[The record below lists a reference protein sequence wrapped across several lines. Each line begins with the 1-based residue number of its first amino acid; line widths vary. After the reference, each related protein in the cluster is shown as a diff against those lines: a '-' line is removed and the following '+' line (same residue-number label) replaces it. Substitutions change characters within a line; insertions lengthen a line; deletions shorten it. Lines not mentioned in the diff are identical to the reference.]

1 MYSHVSSKVSTSFS
15 RLGGHAQDWYIRI
28 GRTQAVYSS
37 AVDDDKLILWFNLKL
52 HACVKDKHTSMQNT
66 DKNVLIRVIEY
77 HYAV

>member
-52 HACVKDKHTSMQNT
+52 HACVKRTNT
-66 DKNVLIRVIEY
+66 QACKTQIKMYSYV
-77 HYAV
+77 